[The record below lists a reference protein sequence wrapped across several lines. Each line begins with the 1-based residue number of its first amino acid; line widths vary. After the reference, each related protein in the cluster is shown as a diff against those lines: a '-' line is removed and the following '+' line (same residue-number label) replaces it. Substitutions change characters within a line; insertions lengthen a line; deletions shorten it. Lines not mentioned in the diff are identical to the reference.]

1 MIRKTFHPKIK
12 KKKKKSERGRNKKSA
27 IEGWRESE
35 RDDVKSVSPKAVRFA
50 SHVGDNLPL
59 VLRHTKPARSV
70 SSGPP
75 TRATS
80 RLHRTHETGW
90 RRGGFG
96 ASLPRL
102 HGYTPRDMRPA
113 YTSLFPGRNPPV
125 SPGDVFTGASVTGA
139 RGLREGGRGVR
150 GPVRTYYVSFFI
162 GWKLKSVSSGND
174 PPGLTLRVGFAPARR
189 WTHGCA

>member
-1 MIRKTFHPKIK
+1 MIRKTFQPT
-12 KKKKKSERGRNKKSA
+12 KKKKSEGVYKKEKKNGCA
-27 IEGWRESE
+27 TEGWRESE
-35 RDDVKSVSPKAVRFA
+35 RDVKSVSPKAVRFA

-80 RLHRTHETGW
+80 RLHRTHETGS

-96 ASLPRL
+96 ASLARL

-125 SPGDVFTGASVTGA
+125 SPGDVLTGARVTGA
-139 RGLREGGRGVR
+139 RELHRGGRGVR